1 MTTFDIDPAAKAQIQ
16 AFLAETGKNEAM
28 RNENMATRNVAEL
41 TVVANRYGFAFT
53 AADMVRH
60 QAQTILTFTDKEL
73 ELYTQSPPWWKLCL
87 DAYAAYGR

>member
-28 RNENMATRNVAEL
+28 RNENMATHNVAEL
-41 TVVANRYGFAFT
+41 VAVANRYGFAFT
-53 AADMVRH
+53 AADMIRH